1 MKLLLLTAV
10 LAYAGIVVL
19 VWAAQENLLFYP
31 PPAGPRPSPPLGWR
45 LEEVAFTA
53 RDGTRLAGF
62 LALPPRE
69 KPPVVMYFGGNA
81 EEVTGYVPQA
91 RENYG
96 ERAVLFVNYRG
107 YGGSAG
113 KPGEKGIVADGLELF
128 DWLAGRADLDGA
140 RIALHGRSLGTGVAV
155 QVAAARPARCV
166 ILTSPFSSA
175 LGVAREIYWWLPV
188 ALLMRHPFDSL
199 ALAPAMRVPLLVM
212 IGEADELIAPRHS
225 LALAAAWGGPVEK
238 LSLPGYGHNDLHVDP
253 RYAAALHAFLDARL

>member
-1 MKLLLLTAV
+1 LKLLLLTAV

-19 VWAAQENLLFYP
+19 VWAAQESLLFYP
-31 PPAGPRPSPPLGWR
+31 RAASRKPSPPPGWR
-45 LEEVAFTA
+45 LEEVLFTT

-69 KPPVVMYFGGNA
+69 KPPAVIFFGGNA
-81 EEVTGYVPQA
+81 DEATEYVPQA

-107 YGGSAG
+107 YGASGG
-113 KPGEKGIVADGLELF
+113 KPGEKALVADAIELY
-128 DWLAGRADLDGA
+128 DWLAGRADLDGT

-199 ALAPAMRVPLLVM
+199 ALAPAMRAPLLVIM
-212 IGEADELIAPRHS
+212 GEADDLIAPRHS

-253 RYAAALHAFLDARL
+253 RYAAAIHAFLDARL